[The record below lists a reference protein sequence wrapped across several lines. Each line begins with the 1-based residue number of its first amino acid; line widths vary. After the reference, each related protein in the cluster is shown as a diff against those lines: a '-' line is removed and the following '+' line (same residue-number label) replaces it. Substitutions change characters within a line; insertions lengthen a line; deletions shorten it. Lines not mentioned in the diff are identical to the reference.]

1 VTQEDFA
8 EELRRIS
15 EWQEFNNALMS
26 VCEKSEPYRVDEVHN
41 PHDKGYKYVLSIKK
55 YFVEFVKNF
64 MEISLDEE
72 ERRMLEEKFIKEE
85 FRMENLARIRQSIHD
100 DILAEGIARG
110 RRVGFDEGF
119 SKGMEREK
127 VLTIKRLLSHKLN
140 INLYSKKMEL
150 LDDVPI
156 EKINKIE
163 EKIFEITSWKDV
175 REIIEE

>member
-1 VTQEDFA
+1 MTQEDFA

-72 ERRMLEEKFIKEE
+72 IKESNITLMDKE
-85 FRMENLARIRQSIHD
+85 FITVDFDKRESDLIYEVKTKTYFICLCLILFSRQYFCAD
-100 DILAEGIARG
+100 DSL
-110 RRVGFDEGF
+110 
-119 SKGMEREK
+119 
-127 VLTIKRLLSHKLN
+127 
-140 INLYSKKMEL
+140 
-150 LDDVPI
+150 
-156 EKINKIE
+156 
-163 EKIFEITSWKDV
+163 
-175 REIIEE
+175 